1 MKNFLGNQKI
11 RELEEG
17 KRKICKEFDDLKEK
31 LKITQE
37 LLAKEKIDNENSLLA
52 LRKMVSE

>member
-1 MKNFLGNQKI
+1 MRDFIDVQ
-11 RELEEG
+11 
-17 KRKICKEFDDLKEK
+17 EK
-31 LKITQE
+31 FKITQE